1 MMRIPEFKKK
11 LNQISCIAILATIGF
26 MCGGIGEGLTADK
39 DADAVH
45 IRSDRLEAYQQERQV
60 IFLGNIVATQGDLTI
75 QGDRLT
81 VFYSEAEAAEVD
93 GESPVGRLE
102 RIVIEGNV
110 RISQNNTL
118 ATGNRAVYYRSESKF
133 VLTGAPKI
141 QRDNDMISGS
151 SITYFI
157 DSEKSI
163 VEGGPSGPVEA
174 TIFTRGQVDSL
185 DRGSVGRA
193 DSSGR
198 EG

>member
-1 MMRIPEFKKK
+1 MRITESKKK
-11 LNQISCIAILATIGF
+11 LHLISCVVVLAALGF
-26 MCGGIGEGLTADK
+26 MYGGIGEGLAADK
-39 DADAVH
+39 ATDAIH
-45 IRSDRLEAYQQERQV
+45 IRSDRLEAYQRERQV
-60 IFLGNIVATQGDLTI
+60 IFLGNVVATQGDLTI

-81 VFYSEAEAAEVD
+81 VFYSEAKSAKVD
-93 GESPVGRLE
+93 GESPAGRLE
-102 RIVIEGNV
+102 RIVIEGSV
-110 RISQNNTL
+110 RISQDNNL
-118 ATGNRAVYYRSESKF
+118 ATANRAVYYRSDNRV

-151 SITYFI
+151 TITYFI

-174 TIFTRGQVDSL
+174 TIFTHGQVDSL
-185 DRGSVGRA
+185 DKGSVGTT